1 MPAGGFRMALLNS
14 QALGKE
20 RVDMTEQRIATEDIV
35 EENALG
41 QTVVVVPAGQ
51 PIPPGV
57 EVPEAKKPKAKSK
70 KTSASK
76 GD

>member
-1 MPAGGFRMALLNS
+1 
-14 QALGKE
+14 
-20 RVDMTEQRIATEDIV
+20 MTDEQRIATEDIV

-57 EVPEAKKPKAKSK
+57 EAPEPKKAKAKSK
-70 KTSASK
+70 KSSSAK
-76 GD
+76 DD